1 MTAKKSRFEGLQVL
15 KKPDTVEEA
24 TPPQYTELEEANPLE
39 SLSSQMRRDLK
50 SALKQAS
57 AREHRK
63 QYQLIEEAVITY
75 LKKNHPNLVE

>member
-1 MTAKKSRFEGLQVL
+1 MATKRSRFEQLQVL
-15 KKPDTVEEA
+15 KKSEDQEETA
-24 TPPQYTELEEANPLE
+24 VTPFADLEEANPLE

-63 QYQLIEEAVITY
+63 QYQLIEEAVIAY
-75 LKKNHPNLVE
+75 LQKKHPSLLE